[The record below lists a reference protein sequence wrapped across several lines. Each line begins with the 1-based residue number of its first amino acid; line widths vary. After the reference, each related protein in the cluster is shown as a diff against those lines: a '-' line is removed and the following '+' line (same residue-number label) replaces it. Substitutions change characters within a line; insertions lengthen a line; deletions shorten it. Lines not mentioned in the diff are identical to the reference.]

1 MLNEHDKLRYS
12 RHLIMPQVGAE
23 GQTRLKNSRVL
34 IIGAGGLG
42 CPVLQYLAA
51 AGVGY
56 IALYDN
62 DVVEESNLQRQVLYT
77 PEDIGKF
84 KAQIAADKLNEFN
97 PGIEVHGFARY
108 LENKEAYAVIPSFDV
123 VIDGTDNFSTRYMV
137 NDACVIHNKPLI
149 YGAIYKF
156 EGQISVFNYKG
167 GATYRC
173 LYPDPPLEANLPN
186 CAETGVLGVLPG
198 FIGTA
203 MAAETLKV
211 LLELPGVLSNKVLF
225 FNLLNWQNYTLEFQP
240 DIQAIEKVRNS
251 AGAFQVYDYA
261 GFCTSRIQKFDDSDY
276 RNVNIQDAIT
286 LVQQHKYILLD
297 VREQHELPELP
308 AWLPKKVLPTSVF
321 NTKGEEA
328 IIEAGIS
335 AQEAYIVCCARG
347 VRSKK
352 VIEVLLKQGFRN
364 LCNLEA
370 GVLGYDIMKINEL
383 KNGNEKE
390 T

>member
-12 RHLIMPQVGAE
+12 RHLIMSQVGVE
-23 GQTRLKNSRVL
+23 GQTRLKNSRIL

-62 DVVEESNLQRQVLYT
+62 DVVEESNLQRQVLYA

-84 KAQIAADKLNEFN
+84 KAQVAADKLKKFN
-97 PGIEVHGFARY
+97 PGIEVQGFARY

-211 LLELPGVLSNKVLF
+211 LLDLPGVLSNKVLF
-225 FNLLNWQNYTLEFQP
+225 YNLLNWQNYTLEFQP
-240 DIQAIEKVRNS
+240 DILAIEKVRNS
-251 AGAFQVYDYA
+251 AGDFQEYDYA
-261 GFCTSRIQKFDDSDY
+261 GFCTSKIQKSAESAFK
-276 RNVNIQDAIT
+276 NVDIKEAVR
-286 LVQQHKYILLD
+286 LVRQHKYILLD
-297 VREQHELPELP
+297 VREHHELPELP
-308 AWLPKKVLPTSVF
+308 SWLPKRVLPTSVF
-321 NTKGEEA
+321 NTKGDDA

-335 AQEAYIVCCARG
+335 AQESYIVCCARG

-352 VIEVLLKQGFRN
+352 VIEVLFKQGFRN
-364 LCNLEA
+364 LCNLES
-370 GVLGYDIMKINEL
+370 GVLGYDIMDINEL

>member
-1 MLNEHDKLRYS
+1 MS
-12 RHLIMPQVGAE
+12 QVGVE
-23 GQTRLKNSRVL
+23 GQTRLKNSRIL

-62 DVVEESNLQRQVLYT
+62 DVVEESNLQRQVLYA

-84 KAQIAADKLNEFN
+84 KAQVAADKLKKFN
-97 PGIEVHGFARY
+97 PGIEVQGFARY

-211 LLELPGVLSNKVLF
+211 LLDLPGVLSNKVLF
-225 FNLLNWQNYTLEFQP
+225 YNLLNWQNYTLEFQP
-240 DIQAIEKVRNS
+240 DIPAIERVRNT
-251 AGAFQVYDYA
+251 AGAFEEYDYA
-261 GFCTSRIQKFDDSDY
+261 GFCSSNIRKPEDLLY
-276 RNVNIQDAIT
+276 RNVNLKEALA
-286 LVQQHKYILLD
+286 LVQLDNYFLLD
-297 VREQHELPELP
+297 VREHHESPSLPQY
-308 AWLPKKVLPTSVF
+308 LPKKSLPTSLL
-321 NTKGEEA
+321 NTGARDA
-328 IIEAGIS
+328 IAKANLS
-335 AQEAYIVCCARG
+335 PQESYIVCCARG
-347 VRSKK
+347 VRSIK
-352 VIEVLLKQGFRN
+352 VIEMLIKQGFQD
-364 LCNLEA
+364 LYNLES
-370 GVLGYDIMKINEL
+370 GVLGYDLNEINER